1 MTVVRGQARLELG
14 AVCAVWH
21 REMLRFTRDRVQLT
35 LALMQPVLLLVVLG
49 IGLTGVIPH
58 DRLGGSYLTFLFPGV
73 LVMTV
78 VTPALMT
85 GASLVTDR
93 EHGILREMLLA
104 PVRRESLLIGKCLG
118 GATVATCQAAL
129 LLTLAGLAQ
138 IPYHPG
144 VLTQIMLQLT
154 VAALTM
160 ASLGT
165 LFAVT
170 ITSPQAFQAA
180 VGLAAMPMIFLSG
193 AMFPLTHLPPWLT
206 WTVTVNPI
214 SYTVDAVRRI
224 TTESLPGPPPALTGL
239 TWAGWHPPIL
249 LETAIN
255 AALGALLLLI
265 ATRRFARP
273 R

>member
-1 MTVVRGQARLELG
+1 MTVIRARLELG
-14 AVCAVWH
+14 AIWAIWH
-21 REMLRFTRDRVQLT
+21 REMLRFVRDRLH
-35 LALMQPVLLLVVLG
+35 LALVLMQPILLLVVLG
-49 IGLTGVIPH
+49 IGLTGVIPD
-58 DRLGGSYLTFLFPGV
+58 DRLGGPYLTFLFPGV

-104 PVRRESLLIGKCLG
+104 PVRRESILIGKCLG

-129 LLTLAGLAQ
+129 LLTLAGLAH
-138 IPYHPG
+138 IPYHLG
-144 VLTQIMLQLT
+144 ALTQILLQLT

-170 ITSPQAFQAA
+170 ITSPQACQAA
-180 VGLAAMPMIFLSG
+180 TSLAAMPMIFLSG
-193 AMFPLTHLPPWLT
+193 AMFPLTRLPAWLT

-224 TTESLPGPPPALTGL
+224 TVESLPRPPSAFTGL

-255 AALGALLLLI
+255 AALGGLLLMT
-265 ATRRFARP
+265 ATRQFARP
-273 R
+273 K